1 MFIPPD
7 MLAGMSKERHA
18 RLFAQAEADRLAR
31 EVRRARKQVRREAT
45 LARREAGLA
54 RHRRRSGA
62 GLQPGQPVIL
72 RDGSQVLI
80 RPVRDSDAPLLAD
93 GFGRLSDRSRWMR
106 FLTAKPELK
115 PSELRYFTDV
125 DHHDHEALGAL
136 DHDEGRGVG
145 IARYIRRPDDPSAAE
160 LAVTV
165 IDEWQRRGLAS
176 ALLARLSDR
185 ACEEGIS
192 RFVALVSADN
202 TAMTRLLDTMC
213 ADVVRR
219 EYGTLTYEL
228 TLGCAQLSGAGCV
241 PLRAG

>member
-7 MLAGMSKERHA
+7 LLAGISKEKHA
-18 RLFAQAEADRLAR
+18 RMLAQAEADRLGR
-31 EVRRARKQVRREAT
+31 ELRRARKQARRAAA
-45 LARREAGLA
+45 LARRATPRAPLGRPADAPA
-54 RHRRRSGA
+54 R
-62 GLQPGQPVIL
+62 LPVTL
-72 RDGSQVLI
+72 RDGSRVLI
-80 RPVRDSDAPLLAD
+80 RPVVGSDAPLLAD
-93 GFGRLSDRSRWMR
+93 GFGRLSSRSRWMR
-106 FLTAKPELK
+106 FHTAKRELK
-115 PSELRYFTDV
+115 PSELRYFTEV

-136 DHDEGRGVG
+136 DHDDGRGVG
-145 IARYIRRPDDPSAAE
+145 IARYIRQPDDPAAAE
-160 LAVTV
+160 IAITV
-165 IDEWQRRGLAS
+165 VDAWQRRGLAS

-185 ACEEGIS
+185 ACQEGIS

-202 TAMTRLLDTMC
+202 TAMTGLLDTMC